1 VVGVQGE
8 PDKPLQD
15 SSPLVLV
22 FGASNVRRGLV
33 SLINEVNFCYGSR
46 WDLVIVAGHGRSYG
60 ASTSVLGRRL
70 PGIRQAVW
78 RDHFSGHHS
87 ARYALL
93 TDFGNDLFYGA
104 TIFQLQQW
112 IEESLTILH
121 REKVKLTMTGLPLE
135 AIQGCQK
142 AKFFLLRTIFFPKTK
157 LKFCDA
163 IRGAETLDEVI
174 RALSKTY
181 RASYIQPSL
190 QWYGVDPIH
199 IRRDCYADA
208 WKAFLRSDEMK
219 KSAEKSRENN
229 DSQFHF
235 DSRWKYLQIAL
246 KLFLIRAHQQSWLM
260 IDRSMKQPA
269 LRIDAQRRVWF
280 Y

>member
-78 RDHFSGHHS
+78 RDHFSGHHG

-163 IRGAETLDEVI
+163 IRGAERLDEVI
-174 RALSKTY
+174 RELSKMY
-181 RASYIQPSL
+181 HASYIQPSL

-199 IRRDCYADA
+199 IRRDCYANA
-208 WKAFLRSDEMK
+208 WSAFLRSDEMK

-229 DSQFHF
+229 DLQFQF
-235 DSRWKYLQIAL
+235 DSRWKCLQLAL
-246 KLFLIRAHQQSWLM
+246 KLFFIRAHQQRWLM

>member
-1 VVGVQGE
+1 MVGVPGE
-8 PDKPLQD
+8 PDQPLQD

-46 WDLVIVAGHGRSYG
+46 WDLVVVAGHGRSYG
-60 ASTSVLGRRL
+60 ASTAVLGRRL

-78 RDHFSGHHS
+78 HDHFSGHHS

-104 TIFQLQQW
+104 TIFQIQQW
-112 IEESLTILH
+112 IEECLAILH

-142 AKFFLLRTIFFPKTK
+142 AKFFLLRAIFFPKTK

-163 IRGAETLDEVI
+163 IRGAERLDEVI
-174 RALSKTY
+174 RELSKTY
-181 RASYIQPSL
+181 RASYVQPLL

-199 IRRDCYADA
+199 IRRGCYANA
-208 WKAFLRSDEMK
+208 WSAFLRTDEMK
-219 KSAEKSRENN
+219 KSAEKSGENDDFQSLFN
-229 DSQFHF
+229 
-235 DSRWKYLQIAL
+235 SRWKCLLLTL
-246 KLFLIRAHQQSWLM
+246 KLFFIRAHQQRWLM
-260 IDRSMKQPA
+260 IDRSMRQPA

>member
-1 VVGVQGE
+1 MVGTQGE
-8 PDKPLQD
+8 LDGRSQD
-15 SSPLVLV
+15 PSPLVLV

-33 SLINEVNFCYGSR
+33 SLIKEVNFCCGSS
-46 WDLVIVAGHGRSYG
+46 WDLVVVAGHGRSYG

-78 RDHFSGHHS
+78 RDHFSSHHS

-104 TIFQLQQW
+104 TIFQIQQW
-112 IEESLTILH
+112 IEECLAILH

-135 AIQGCQK
+135 AIQSCQK
-142 AKFFLLRTIFFPKTK
+142 AKFFLLRTIFFPKTE
-157 LKFCDA
+157 LNFCDA
-163 IRGAETLDEVI
+163 IRGAERLDEVI
-174 RALSKTY
+174 RELAETY
-181 RASYIQPSL
+181 RASYVQPSL

-199 IRRDCYADA
+199 IRKGCYANA
-208 WKAFLRSDEMK
+208 WSAFLRSDEIE
-219 KSAEKSRENN
+219 KSAEKSREI
-229 DSQFHF
+229 DDFRF
-235 DSRWKYLQIAL
+235 LLDSRWKSLLISI
-246 KLFLIRAHQQSWLM
+246 KLFFIRAHQQRWLM

-269 LRIDAQRRVWF
+269 LRIDARRRVWF

>member
-1 VVGVQGE
+1 MVGVQGE
-8 PDKPLQD
+8 PEKPLTD
-15 SSPLVLV
+15 SCPLVLV

-33 SLINEVNFCYGSR
+33 SLINEVNFCFGSR

-60 ASTSVLGRRL
+60 ASTSILGRRL

-78 RDHFSGHHS
+78 RDHFSGHHRE
-87 ARYALL
+87 RYALL

-104 TIFQLQQW
+104 TIFQIQQW
-112 IEESLTILH
+112 IEESLAMLH

-142 AKFFLLRTIFFPKTK
+142 TKFFLLRAIFFPKTK
-157 LKFCDA
+157 LNFRDA
-163 IRGAETLDEVI
+163 IRGAERLDEVI
-174 RALSKTY
+174 RELSKTY
-181 RASYIQPSL
+181 RASYVQPSL

-199 IRRDCYADA
+199 IRRGCYANA
-208 WKAFLRSDEMK
+208 WSAFLRSDEMK
-219 KSAEKSRENN
+219 ECVEKSRENN
-229 DSQFHF
+229 DFQFLF
-235 DSRWKYLQIAL
+235 DSRWKRLRIAL
-246 KLFLIRAHQQSWLM
+246 KLFFVRAHQQRWLM